1 MGNRKTKLKT
11 EELSE
16 LMECTHFT
24 QGEIEEW
31 YKGFMKSCPNG
42 LVSSADFQDMYS
54 DFFEGDASEFA
65 SHVFRTFD
73 SDKSGF
79 IDFKEFMYSLSITS
93 RGNLEEKLEW
103 AFKIYDVDG
112 DGYVTKREME
122 DIIRSV
128 YKMYA
133 DSRLGRK
140 ETPEQRTAR
149 IFEKFDLNKD
159 GKLTI
164 EEFKTGARSDPFL
177 VLMMQYKSLHGRK
190 ESDPVEE
197 NMPCLREEDKVDP
210 LEAQL
215 EAQMELSHLQRQYRC
230 LRNDRRM
237 YTDET
242 ENTLRKQKI
251 TIEALVKEKKELEA
265 MIHVASSR
273 QNEKFD
279 QRNVE
284 KLVELLE
291 REAQAQQE
299 LKKEKEAIAGL
310 DEKVAAMREKI
321 NQQSKKMGGSKDVY
335 QEKHVANMKL
345 TRILENRLDEMTKKF
360 SIALTGNLKLR
371 EHINHVEGQKARF
384 LDLHKRLQ
392 AELVEGK
399 KEIDRI
405 SEVAT
410 THFTIRDEAQHRM
423 ASLRERADREMAVYN
438 AEIKD
443 VKRILEHDRKLRAF
457 MTTKAEDRA
466 SILEDE
472 LMVRAIKKYEAQLNG
487 LQQETSK
494 FEEIF
499 DKIKEATG
507 IEDTDTLV
515 ESFIENED
523 RNFALYN
530 YVNNM
535 NTEIENLKDD
545 IRRLKDEIELIK
557 KEGVDSDVHRKE
569 ILNELEQKMVEV
581 TDELTLVNKEYK
593 ASRRQLELLKPK
605 VESVFN
611 SIECDRS
618 SIAELLG
625 IGVSID
631 DNNIMQYLGI
641 IEQKCNEL
649 LQNKALEKIKKLN
662 ESGGDISV
670 DGLQGVGPQPAHGN
684 FLIVPPPIEDDS
696 DQAWHCNDTK
706 PLTVEEVQALIQ
718 QGNVKGGLSKV
729 TGSTKQ
735 PAKRKRA

>member
-1 MGNRKTKLKT
+1 
-11 EELSE
+11 
-16 LMECTHFT
+16 
-24 QGEIEEW
+24 
-31 YKGFMKSCPNG
+31 
-42 LVSSADFQDMYS
+42 
-54 DFFEGDASEFA
+54 
-65 SHVFRTFD
+65 
-73 SDKSGF
+73 
-79 IDFKEFMYSLSITS
+79 
-93 RGNLEEKLEW
+93 
-103 AFKIYDVDG
+103 
-112 DGYVTKREME
+112 
-122 DIIRSV
+122 
-128 YKMYA
+128 
-133 DSRLGRK
+133 
-140 ETPEQRTAR
+140 
-149 IFEKFDLNKD
+149 
-159 GKLTI
+159 
-164 EEFKTGARSDPFL
+164 
-177 VLMMQYKSLHGRK
+177 
-190 ESDPVEE
+190 
-197 NMPCLREEDKVDP
+197 MPCLREEDKVDP

-265 MIHVASSR
+265 MMHVASSR

-291 REAQAQQE
+291 REAQAQEE
-299 LKKEKEAIAGL
+299 LKKEKEAIAGV
-310 DEKVAAMREKI
+310 DEKVAVMREKI
-321 NQQSKKMGGSKDVY
+321 NQQSKKMGGGKDVY

-392 AELVEGK
+392 AELIEGK

-443 VKRILEHDRKLRAF
+443 VKRILEHDRKLRKF

-545 IRRLKDEIELIK
+545 IRRLKDEIELIN

-581 TDELTLVNKEYK
+581 TDELTLLNKEYK

-696 DQAWHCNDTK
+696 DQVWHCNDAK

>member
-1 MGNRKTKLKT
+1 
-11 EELSE
+11 
-16 LMECTHFT
+16 
-24 QGEIEEW
+24 
-31 YKGFMKSCPNG
+31 
-42 LVSSADFQDMYS
+42 
-54 DFFEGDASEFA
+54 
-65 SHVFRTFD
+65 
-73 SDKSGF
+73 
-79 IDFKEFMYSLSITS
+79 
-93 RGNLEEKLEW
+93 
-103 AFKIYDVDG
+103 
-112 DGYVTKREME
+112 
-122 DIIRSV
+122 
-128 YKMYA
+128 
-133 DSRLGRK
+133 
-140 ETPEQRTAR
+140 
-149 IFEKFDLNKD
+149 
-159 GKLTI
+159 
-164 EEFKTGARSDPFL
+164 
-177 VLMMQYKSLHGRK
+177 
-190 ESDPVEE
+190 
-197 NMPCLREEDKVDP
+197 MPCLREEDKVDP

-265 MIHVASSR
+265 MMHVASSR

-291 REAQAQQE
+291 REAQAQEE
-299 LKKEKEAIAGL
+299 LKKEKEAIAGV

-384 LDLHKRLQ
+384 LYLHKRLQ
-392 AELVEGK
+392 AELIEGK

-443 VKRILEHDRKLRAF
+443 VKRILEHDRKLRKF

-535 NTEIENLKDD
+535 NNEIENLKDD

-696 DQAWHCNDTK
+696 DQAWHCNDAK

>member
-1 MGNRKTKLKT
+1 
-11 EELSE
+11 
-16 LMECTHFT
+16 
-24 QGEIEEW
+24 
-31 YKGFMKSCPNG
+31 
-42 LVSSADFQDMYS
+42 
-54 DFFEGDASEFA
+54 
-65 SHVFRTFD
+65 
-73 SDKSGF
+73 
-79 IDFKEFMYSLSITS
+79 
-93 RGNLEEKLEW
+93 
-103 AFKIYDVDG
+103 
-112 DGYVTKREME
+112 
-122 DIIRSV
+122 
-128 YKMYA
+128 
-133 DSRLGRK
+133 
-140 ETPEQRTAR
+140 
-149 IFEKFDLNKD
+149 
-159 GKLTI
+159 
-164 EEFKTGARSDPFL
+164 
-177 VLMMQYKSLHGRK
+177 
-190 ESDPVEE
+190 
-197 NMPCLREEDKVDP
+197 MPCLREEDKVDP

-265 MIHVASSR
+265 MMHVASSR

-291 REAQAQQE
+291 REAQAQEE
-299 LKKEKEAIAGL
+299 LKKEKEAIAGV
-310 DEKVAAMREKI
+310 DEKVAVMREKI

-392 AELVEGK
+392 AELIEGK

-443 VKRILEHDRKLRAF
+443 VKRILEHDRKLRKF

-530 YVNNM
+530 YVNSM

-545 IRRLKDEIELIK
+545 IRRLKDEIELIN

-696 DQAWHCNDTK
+696 DQAWHCNDAK

>member
-1 MGNRKTKLKT
+1 
-11 EELSE
+11 
-16 LMECTHFT
+16 
-24 QGEIEEW
+24 
-31 YKGFMKSCPNG
+31 
-42 LVSSADFQDMYS
+42 
-54 DFFEGDASEFA
+54 
-65 SHVFRTFD
+65 
-73 SDKSGF
+73 
-79 IDFKEFMYSLSITS
+79 
-93 RGNLEEKLEW
+93 
-103 AFKIYDVDG
+103 
-112 DGYVTKREME
+112 
-122 DIIRSV
+122 
-128 YKMYA
+128 
-133 DSRLGRK
+133 
-140 ETPEQRTAR
+140 
-149 IFEKFDLNKD
+149 
-159 GKLTI
+159 
-164 EEFKTGARSDPFL
+164 
-177 VLMMQYKSLHGRK
+177 
-190 ESDPVEE
+190 
-197 NMPCLREEDKVDP
+197 MPCLREEDKVDP

-265 MIHVASSR
+265 MMHVASSR

-291 REAQAQQE
+291 REAQAQEE
-299 LKKEKEAIAGL
+299 LKKEKEAIAGV
-310 DEKVAAMREKI
+310 DEKVAVMREKI
-321 NQQSKKMGGSKDVY
+321 NQQSKKMGGSEDVY

-392 AELVEGK
+392 AELIEGK

-443 VKRILEHDRKLRAF
+443 VKRILEHDRKLRKF

-696 DQAWHCNDTK
+696 DQVWHCNDAK